1 MVNYSKNP
9 HKLKEILRL
18 ISIIYNVISR
28 QSHKNNPIGH
38 YLDKHEGVPLWVI
51 VNYITL
57 GNIQN
62 FYMCIDESL
71 QNVIAREFSKEY
83 KRNYDK
89 DIIVNSEILIN
100 ILKTATLFRNV
111 CAHEERL
118 YNFKLH
124 KPARSGQISKI
135 LEIESMLLEK
145 GDLFTMVG
153 FLKLV
158 LDKREYIE
166 FIESL
171 DSLFI
176 QYSSKFE
183 AVKIN
188 DILNMMGFVDKW
200 KSIVLN
206 NV

>member
-1 MVNYSKNP
+1 
-9 HKLKEILRL
+9 
-18 ISIIYNVISR
+18 
-28 QSHKNNPIGH
+28 
-38 YLDKHEGVPLWVI
+38 
-51 VNYITL
+51 
-57 GNIQN
+57 
-62 FYMCIDESL
+62 
-71 QNVIAREFSKEY
+71 
-83 KRNYDK
+83 
-89 DIIVNSEILIN
+89 
-100 ILKTATLFRNV
+100 
-111 CAHEERL
+111 
-118 YNFKLH
+118 
-124 KPARSGQISKI
+124 
-135 LEIESMLLEK
+135 MLLEK